1 LLISGSAFKAAVQD
15 SNYSSKR
22 VINPRY
28 NGVKSTSQQLNVW
41 TPGDAGT
48 YGKTPTVDNLKTMV
62 AYCNSISGW
71 PAERMN
77 ASAIHILYLIKSD
90 GTVVVPNVSENSL
103 YDNKGTFESGE
114 KLIISPK
121 TVAAGNP
128 QQYRNVIRGGT
139 RIEPILYTQYG
150 SAPNATWNTTISFED
165 TIPSNLG
172 AVGNYTALY
181 SRIGD
186 QILNYSTPEK
196 VLFNGTIFGTSIVG
210 NSYDIPLGAI
220 QDGIDLV
227 INANVNLRLDNP
239 AISGGPRAFDVTLF
253 VYKNSTVIQTFPP
266 TSSYNIPANSQIPVS
281 INVPNTTLPAGT
293 FNSGD
298 TISIY
303 VQVDNFE
310 QYPGGIRVRAND
322 TKFKISQYPTYTTP
336 VTSSGVN
343 SIWGWPNKTTYPN
356 VITSSQSTLVNLYG
370 DSNVKMKDITGS
382 GFNPITLPWS
392 IEYADEFRFEGRE
405 DFVYQVGKIFGP
417 ADSGSDRITQTG
429 SIEVHFNYDLP
440 VSASSSA
447 FNLDHFLIRRY
458 IDDASLILMEGYKPI
473 NSSDPFIVRP
483 EYVVPEL
490 NKSVDQF
497 ILDLTQKGLIP

>member
-1 LLISGSAFKAAVQD
+1 
-15 SNYSSKR
+15 
-22 VINPRY
+22 
-28 NGVKSTSQQLNVW
+28 
-41 TPGDAGT
+41 
-48 YGKTPTVDNLKTMV
+48 MV
-62 AYCNSISGW
+62 AYCDSISGW
-71 PAERMN
+71 PAEKMN
-77 ASAIHILYLIKSD
+77 ASAVHILYLIKSD

-128 QQYRNVIRGGT
+128 QQYRNIIRGGT

-150 SAPNATWNTTISFED
+150 SAPNATWNTTMSFED
-165 TIPSNLG
+165 IVLTASG
-172 AVGNYTALY
+172 SVGNYTALY
-181 SRIGD
+181 NKTTTQTIPANNIFNTITFSNTVNGIPVTSNGYQVPSNAISDGVSITITAVVRIAVVIDPNSLSTIPGPSITTLRFLKNGIATGSPQTFYGD
-186 QILNYSTPEK
+186 LYNFILNTPSAI
-196 VLFNGTIFGTSIVG
+196 NGTPFTANYTLSITIPNANLVTG
-210 NSYDIPLGAI
+210 DIYTI
-220 QDGIDLV
+220 GIDR
-227 INANVNLRLDNP
+227 ASNP
-239 AISGGPRAFDVTLF
+239 AILL
-253 VYKNSTVIQTFPP
+253 YNIQTSITKLQVTQQPIA
-266 TSSYNIPANSQIPVS
+266 TSS
-281 INVPNTTLPAGT
+281 
-293 FNSGD
+293 
-298 TISIY
+298 
-303 VQVDNFE
+303 
-310 QYPGGIRVRAND
+310 
-322 TKFKISQYPTYTTP
+322 

-417 ADSGSDRITQTG
+417 AESGSDRITQTG
-429 SIEVHFNYDLP
+429 SIEVHFNYNLP
-440 VSASSSA
+440 VSASPSV

-458 IDDASLILMEGYKPI
+458 IDDASLVLMEGYKPI
-473 NSSDPFIVRP
+473 NSSGPFIVRP

-490 NKSVDQF
+490 DKSVDQF